1 MWLEMERVMLGQ
13 SGISV
18 ARIGLGTWAIGG
30 KMWGGTEETA
40 SIRTILAALDKGID
54 LIDTAPVYGDGL
66 SEEIVGKAVRE
77 FGQRDRVVLAT
88 KCGLDEQGRRDSRP
102 ERIRME
108 VERSL
113 KRLGTDYID
122 LYQIHWPDPLVPI
135 EETAGMML
143 RLKEEGLV
151 RAVGV
156 SNYSPEQMKRWL
168 SVGPLDTSQPPLNL
182 FERES
187 QAEVLPFCQEH
198 GIATLLWSSLCRGLL
213 TGKFTLETEFSRDDL
228 RSSERKLKP
237 PYREQYLGAVE
248 DLKALAGE
256 YGKTVTQF
264 AVRWVLDQPGASVA
278 LWGART
284 PEQLEPVEGIDGW
297 TIEEADLQRVEE
309 ILTRRI
315 PEPVS
320 GLGEWIAGRIPVRE

>member
-1 MWLEMERVMLGQ
+1 MLGQ

-122 LYQIHWPDPLVPI
+122 VYQIHWPDPLVPI
-135 EETAGMML
+135 EETAETML

-187 QAEVLPFCQEH
+187 QAEVLPFCEEQ

-248 DLKALAGE
+248 DLKALARE

-297 TIEEADLQRVEE
+297 TIQEADLQRVEE